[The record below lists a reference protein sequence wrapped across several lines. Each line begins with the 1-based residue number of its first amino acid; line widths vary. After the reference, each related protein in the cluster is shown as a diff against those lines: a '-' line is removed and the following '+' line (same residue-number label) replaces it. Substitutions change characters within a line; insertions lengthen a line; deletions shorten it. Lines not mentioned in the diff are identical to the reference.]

1 MVDDV
6 QDYLLMDP
14 RVHEV
19 NGREMVK
26 KMRQNIE
33 IMLHQKKHAIQVTS
47 GVLCVECDC
56 IHSVPM
62 SVFCSAFPSM
72 RRPSLGLVLSN

>member
-33 IMLHQKKHAIQVTS
+33 IMLHQKKHAIQVRS
-47 GVLCVECDC
+47 PVCCVECNTGNIRC
-56 IHSVPM
+56 AVCRVRLYHIT
-62 SVFCSAFPSM
+62 F
-72 RRPSLGLVLSN
+72 